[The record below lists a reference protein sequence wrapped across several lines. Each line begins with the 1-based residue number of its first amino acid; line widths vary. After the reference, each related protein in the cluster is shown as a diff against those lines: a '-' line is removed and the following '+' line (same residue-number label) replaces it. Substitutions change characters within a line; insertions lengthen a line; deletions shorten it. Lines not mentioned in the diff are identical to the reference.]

1 MAKQLYY
8 EDVEVGIEIP
18 PLVKRPTTRQ
28 LVQWA
33 GASGDYY
40 ELHYDKDFAQAQG
53 FPNVLVHGK
62 LKFGLL
68 GQMLTDWIGEGGILR
83 KLSCS
88 YRGTDFPGEDLVCKG
103 RVANKYV
110 KDGEHIVE
118 CEIWTENPG
127 GEKTTPGN
135 ATVILPSRA
144 QDKKEA

>member
-1 MAKQLYY
+1 MVKQLYY

-18 PLVKRPTTRQ
+18 PLVKRPTTSQ

-33 GASGDYY
+33 GASGDFY

-68 GQMLTDWIGEGGILR
+68 GQALTDWIGERGILR

-88 YRGTDFPGEDLVCKG
+88 YRGVDFPGEELVCKG
-103 RVANKYV
+103 RVINKYV

-118 CEIWTENPG
+118 CEIWTENPS
-127 GEKTTPGN
+127 GEKTTPGS

-144 QDKKEA
+144 QGKREA

>member
-1 MAKQLYY
+1 MAKQLCY
-8 EDVEVGIEIP
+8 EDVEVGTEIP

-88 YRGTDFPGEDLVCKG
+88 YRATDFPGEDLVCKG

-118 CEIWTENPG
+118 CEIWTENPS

-135 ATVILPSRA
+135 TTVILPSRA